1 MNLIFKKIIGN
12 KFIKGGVIFTIA
24 NIIVSFLNY
33 LFNSLSAKA
42 LGPSG
47 YGEIA
52 TLFAYLT
59 IVSVPIG
66 IVSTLIVQKLGNA
79 GAGRAIYA
87 LSFDVWMR
95 TRMRTW
101 WFLFLLPILAI
112 PLIPRLTNLSLV
124 SAIGLSSIIS
134 ISMITGVYLALIQGL
149 QLFISSSVVSVI
161 QTVIKLV
168 GAVLVFW
175 HYGDLST
182 IIFFLIV
189 SSALAYLL
197 ARYRLDTLKH
207 AFRTFKKIPFD
218 DRIMHLICKKQTII
232 AVCSLIG
239 ITLVSNADIIFVKKF
254 FSSYDAGLYG
264 IWSLFAKI
272 IMYATGPLISLL
284 FIFFA
289 DSQQKRMHGKLL
301 AFITGIFLLGIIFS
315 FIVYQQ
321 YGTVLLGLIASST
334 YSPILRYLP
343 LSALFGGLYSLATI
357 YNNYFIA
364 QNDKGALLNTFTVP
378 LYIVSLFI
386 FGHSLEGVVWVNILY
401 STFVV
406 TASWVWLI
414 MKK

>member
-1 MNLIFKKIIGN
+1 MKKIIGN
-12 KFIKGGVIFTIA
+12 KFVKGGVVFAIA
-24 NIIVSFLNY
+24 NIIISFLNY

-87 LSFDVWMR
+87 LSFDVWVR

-112 PLIPRLTNLSLV
+112 PIIPRLTNLSLV

-134 ISMITGVYLALIQGL
+134 ITMITGVYLALIQGL

-175 HYGDLST
+175 NYGDLST

-189 SSALAYLL
+189 SSALAYAL
-197 ARYRLDTLKH
+197 ARYRLHKLGQ
-207 AFRTFKKIPFD
+207 AFRTFKKIPFN
-218 DRIMHLICKKQTII
+218 DRIMHIIRKKQTII

-239 ITLVSNADIIFVKKF
+239 ITLVGNADIIFVKKF
-254 FSSYDAGLYG
+254 FSPYDAGLYG
-264 IWSLFAKI
+264 AWSLFAKI

-289 DSQQKRMHGKLL
+289 DSQEKRKHGTLL
-301 AFITGIFLLGIIFS
+301 ILTTCIFLLGIVFS

-321 YGTVLLGLIASST
+321 YGTILLGLITST
-334 YSPILRYLP
+334 TYTPILRYLP
-343 LSALFGGLYSLATI
+343 LAAVFGGLYSLAI
-357 YNNYFIA
+357 VYNNYFIA
-364 QNDKGALLNTFTVP
+364 LNSRGALLNILTVP
-378 LYIVSLFI
+378 LYIISLFL
-386 FGHSLEGVVWVNILY
+386 FGHTLEAVAWVNICY
-401 STFVV
+401 GTFIVIA
-406 TASWVWLI
+406 TWLWLLVQRHNTI
-414 MKK
+414 